1 MGLWASHPFQFKP
14 LFWRPECV
22 AWSWEWLFKVTAQ
35 GSGGTGGLRGGEL
48 SGRAASP
55 SPRLAEASPA
65 VRVGARVRGRR
76 LAPHSGDPRVARVSP
91 LPFALR
97 ALPLP
102 PSPADK
108 PPVPPNQVRLLLH
121 ACAAELDQLP
131 LMACRPVPLPGSGR
145 GGGEA
150 KTRTMSGKGALL
162 PQCRPFHSF

>member
-1 MGLWASHPFQFKP
+1 MGLSPIPIQAFVLETRMCGLELGVALQGHRTRQW
-14 LFWRPECV
+14 WNWGPE
-22 AWSWEWLFKVTAQ
+22 
-35 GSGGTGGLRGGEL
+35 GGGL

-97 ALPLP
+97 ALALP

-121 ACAAELDQLP
+121 AWAAELDQLP